1 MRRVRPVRA
10 PHRRAHEARVA
21 PVSVVIA
28 RVASKH
34 RPRGATRGALCLPP
48 VADVGADV
56 GERRGV
62 GLRRFGRRR
71 RQRDLASAR
80 RSTVGA
86 GCAGC
91 ASCAAAFGPARE
103 RGRGGRGAV
112 LGGAVGAGRRVSVGI
127 LPGAVLG
134 GGGAVGRGFLPGGLR
149 LEPILLFPSRDH
161 LLLGSLAFGR
171 RRGALRRRLAPGL
184 VGIEHLALALAGEDL
199 LRVRG
204 GRPGGSTAAGPRRH

>member
-1 MRRVRPVRA
+1 MRRVRLVRA

-28 RVASKH
+28 RVASEH
-34 RPRGATRGALCLPP
+34 RPRGATRRLRLLP
-48 VADVGADV
+48 VADV

-86 GCAGC
+86 GCASC
-91 ASCAAAFGPARE
+91 AAAAFGPARE